1 MAASTTVAEFAQ
13 VYALPHAQI
22 EPMVRNRDGDGKTD
36 KRRFD
41 MRRHVVITFYGMFI
55 EGFPFLDETVK
66 TVGKIFTDRRVV
78 VFVKSQSRRGV
89 LDEQVQDTCFR

>member
-1 MAASTTVAEFAQ
+1 
-13 VYALPHAQI
+13 
-22 EPMVRNRDGDGKTD
+22 MVPNRDGDGKTD

-66 TVGKIFTDRRVV
+66 AVGKIFTDRRVV
-78 VFVKSQSRRGV
+78 VFVKSQSRRSV
-89 LDEQVQDTCFR
+89 LDEQVQDTCFRQFAERFHNFICNEVETARIFG